1 MDSEGVIAGLP
12 LGLWWES
19 HSSCILIGC
28 DERTSLSDISSLVSV
43 VKKWIKE
50 VIN

>member
-1 MDSEGVIAGLP
+1 MDSEGVIAGFP

-28 DERTSLSDISSLVSV
+28 DERTSHSDISSLVSA